1 MPKMPD
7 RAFISRHLTESSPF
21 RERLATLGWEV
32 VGCSLVKFQP
42 LPFGPLP
49 TADWVFFYSKTAVRF
64 FLEGLGG
71 PPPSALRWAALGQG
85 TAAAMLEAGLR
96 VDFTG
101 TGDPESTA
109 AAFGTLARGQRVLF
123 PQARQSQQS
132 VERLLAGAI
141 QAVSLIVYDNL
152 PVENPIVPPCQIL
165 VFTSPLNAAAYFHAY
180 TLQKGQQVVAIGH
193 TTAAALRRLG
203 IDCRTAPEPS
213 EAGLAATVLE
223 CINVLKS

>member
-1 MPKMPD
+1 MPKMPN
-7 RAFISRHLTESSPF
+7 RAFISRQLAKRSPF
-21 RERLATLGWEV
+21 RERLAILGWEV
-32 VGCSLVKFQP
+32 VGLSLIEFQP

-71 PPPSALRWAALGQG
+71 PPPSGLRWAALGQG
-85 TAAAMLEAGLR
+85 TATAMREAGLR
-96 VDFTG
+96 VDYTG

-109 AAFGTLARGQRVLF
+109 AAFGALARGQRVLF
-123 PQARQSQQS
+123 PRARQSQQS
-132 VERLLAGAI
+132 VERLLAGVI

-152 PVENPIVPPCQIL
+152 PVENPIIPPCQIL
-165 VFTSPLNAAAYFHAY
+165 VFTSPLNAAAYFHAD
-180 TLQKGQQVVAIGH
+180 TLQKGQLVVAIGH

-213 EAGLAATVLE
+213 EAGLAAAVLE
-223 CINVLKS
+223 CINTLKS